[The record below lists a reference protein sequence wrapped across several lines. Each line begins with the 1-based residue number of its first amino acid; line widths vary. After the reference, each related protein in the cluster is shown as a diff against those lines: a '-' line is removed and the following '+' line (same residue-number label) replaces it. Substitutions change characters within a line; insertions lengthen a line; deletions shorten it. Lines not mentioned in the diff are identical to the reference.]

1 VSCMRVPYTP
11 ASAGLVRR
19 SMTAELAPRLPDAV
33 VDAAAVVV
41 SELVGNAVRHGA
53 ALPDGN
59 LVARW
64 EVVDRS
70 LRLEVVDGGGGP
82 AGPVPHARPDAEGG
96 RGLELVEALARSWG
110 SSPASQGTAVWAE
123 LTTVICLPD

>member
-1 VSCMRVPYTP
+1 MSTLRVPHTP

-19 SMTAELAPRLPDAV
+19 RLTAELAPCLPTAV
-33 VDAAAVVV
+33 LDDAAVVV

-53 ALPDGN
+53 ALPDGS

-64 EVVDRS
+64 EVLDRG
-70 LRLEVVDGGGGP
+70 LRLEVVDGGAGP
-82 AGPVPHARPDAEGG
+82 AGPVPAAQPDAEGG

-110 SSPASQGTAVWAE
+110 SRPAPLGTAVWAV
-123 LTTVICLPD
+123 LATSRS